1 MERTITTDSPLTLMS
16 RSLRRMG
23 SALADGVDLI
33 FTAHIRVAAL
43 NRLLAVNDA
52 QLSARGLTREGE
64 IARILG
70 DRR

>member
-1 MERTITTDSPLTLMS
+1 MERTITTLSPLTVIA
-16 RSLRRMG
+16 RSLRRIG
-23 SALADGVDLI
+23 SAITDGVDLI
-33 FTAHIRVAAL
+33 FTAHTRVAAL

-64 IARILG
+64 IARILD

>member
-1 MERTITTDSPLTLMS
+1 LERTITTDSPLTLMS